1 MMTWTVIGM
10 VVGLAGLLWLVYD
23 LVLCRSSSERILH
36 FRNGVCEENEIGVWK
51 YLRYLGLRRELMKT
65 LWPEGHDGVLTAEQ
79 GAYRPP
85 HIDVYY
91 WMDFPIWEQNRRPY
105 GTQGVPEH
113 YSVRYAVI
121 AIVLAVVSIAC

>member
-36 FRNGVCEENEIGVWK
+36 FRKGVCEE
-51 YLRYLGLRRELMKT
+51 
-65 LWPEGHDGVLTAEQ
+65 
-79 GAYRPP
+79 
-85 HIDVYY
+85 YY
-91 WMDFPIWEQNRRPY
+91 WMDFPIWEKNRRPY

-113 YSVRYAVI
+113 YSFRYAVI